1 MIYLKTSVGIEIRGQ
16 DLILAS
22 LQGNLSGAAVTS
34 IQSVADFRQRAR
46 GEVLGEIDAFFKS
59 RGLGRDNVVLGI
71 PRRDLVFRHLDLPAE
86 VADNIKQVV
95 LYQVQSYAPTEEDA
109 FYHDYSILQNGQK
122 SKRLLVLL
130 IMIRKTVLDDYLS
143 VLGGMGIR
151 PVAVTGSSVALA
163 SLFLHARKDASRK
176 TFFLADLTPEGMEIV
191 AVRNGAL
198 LYSREVARRESAT
211 WKDSLLREIETA
223 AGKIRMG
230 QDESIEK
237 ILLSGD
243 GAENVR
249 RQMGED
255 MPDCGLIGRE
265 IDFTV
270 PQEIKPRLESAASS
284 IGLAFTGMA
293 RRAPL
298 TINLLPP
305 ELRSRR
311 NRWAYVTAAILG
323 LAIIGLLITLG
334 FRQMVQERVLIGKL
348 EQEIQV
354 LKVSS
359 DRVQTIRAESEAL
372 EKRIVFVE
380 GLLSQRDLNLE
391 VIQELTAIMP
401 PDTFLLVYNNR
412 NGSIQLA
419 GSSSSASDLIPL
431 LEKSPLLK
439 DVVQRGTIFKDAQT
453 GKDRFNIEAKVER

>member
-16 DLILAS
+16 NLILSS
-22 LQGNLSGAAVTS
+22 LQGNLSGEKVTS
-34 IQSVADFRQRAR
+34 IQPVADFRQRPR
-46 GEVLGEIDAFFKS
+46 GEVLGEIDMFFKS
-59 RGLGRDNVVLGI
+59 RGLGRDNVVLGL

-86 VADNIKQVV
+86 VADNLKQVV

-122 SKRLLVLL
+122 SKRLLILL
-130 IMIRKTVLDDYLS
+130 IMVRKATLDEYLS
-143 VLGGMGIR
+143 ALSGLGIR
-151 PVAVTGSSVALA
+151 PAAVTGSSVALVG
-163 SLFLHARKDASRK
+163 LLLHARKNTAEK
-176 TFFLADLTPEGMEIV
+176 TFFLADLTPEGMEIL

-198 LYSREVARRESAT
+198 LYSRDVPKGEDTT
-211 WKDSLLREIETA
+211 WKNSLLREIEVA
-223 AGKIRMG
+223 AGEIRMG

-243 GAENVR
+243 DAENMR

-255 MPDCGLIGRE
+255 LPDCGLIGRE
-265 IDFTV
+265 INFAV
-270 PQEIKPRLESAASS
+270 PQESKPRLDAAASS
-284 IGLAFTGMA
+284 IGLALIGMS

-298 TINLLPP
+298 RINLLPP

-323 LAIIGLLITLG
+323 LAIIGLLVALG
-334 FRQMVQERVLIGKL
+334 FRQMVQERILIGKL
-348 EQEIQV
+348 DQEIQAQ
-354 LKVSS
+354 KASS
-359 DRVQTIRAESEAL
+359 DRVQAIRTESNAL
-372 EKRIVFVE
+372 EKKITFIE
-380 GLLSQRDLNLE
+380 GLLGARDMNLE

-419 GSSSSASDLIPL
+419 GSSASAPDLIPL
-431 LEKSPLLK
+431 LENSALLK
-439 DVVQRGTIFKDAQT
+439 DVVQRGTIFKDTQT
-453 GKDRFNIEAKVER
+453 GKDRFNIEAKLER